1 MERLKVAQ
9 DRQKSWTDKKRRKL
23 QFQVGDH
30 VFLKVSPTKGIT
42 RFGRHNKLNPRYVGP
57 FEILS
62 RKGDVAYQLALPPE
76 LARTHNVFHVTL
88 LRKYVPDPN
97 HEVEYKPLQVR

>member
-1 MERLKVAQ
+1 M
-9 DRQKSWTDKKRRKL
+9 
-23 QFQVGDH
+23 
-30 VFLKVSPTKGIT
+30 
-42 RFGRHNKLNPRYVGP
+42 GP

-76 LARTHNVFHVTL
+76 LARIHNVFHVSL

-97 HEVEYKPLQVR
+97 HVVKYEPLQVRQDLTYEELSLCNVDRKK